1 MQRTGKDETPDP
13 DAQRLVGPALD
24 AAWKDFLTLLGAKP
38 LDASGMRATMER
50 RIASAAAKGERDP
63 NRLKL
68 IGLGVFEPAAA

>member
-1 MQRTGKDETPDP
+1 MPRDGKVETADP
-13 DAQRLVGPALD
+13 DARRLVGQALD
-24 AAWKDFLTLLGAKP
+24 AAWKDFLTLLVAKP

-68 IGLGVFEPAAA
+68 IGLGIFEPAAA